1 MDTGTWWYLGQ
12 AVILGLVQGLTE
24 FIPVSSS
31 GHLIIARELLGLKDS
46 GLFFDAVLHLA
57 TFLAILIY
65 FRRDWWQML
74 TISLAKKESKTPL
87 VADRRLL
94 GLILMA
100 TIPGLL
106 VGYFSHSWIENNF
119 RSSLSVAILM
129 LAIGLVYL
137 AFEYWSKLPKMSR
150 TLNNFDAF
158 GIGLAQA
165 IAVIPG
171 ISRSGM
177 TMLGGRYVG
186 LNREAAAK
194 FSFML
199 AAPIVAAAGG
209 YGLLQAIKDNLIRQD
224 YLFWLVAF
232 GISLISGLLV
242 IGWLLRFFQKHSLN
256 WFAYY
261 LLVVGTGIIVYSF
274 FS

>member
-1 MDTGTWWYLGQ
+1 MDWWHLGQ
-12 AVILGLVQGLTE
+12 AGILGLVQGLTE

-31 GHLIIARELLGLKDS
+31 GHLIIARELLGLNDL
-46 GLFFDAVLHLA
+46 GIFFDAVLHLA

-74 TISLAKKESKTPL
+74 TVSLAKKEGKTPL

-94 GLILMA
+94 WLILIA

-106 VGYFSHSWIENNF
+106 VGYFGNNWIENNF
-119 RSSLSVAILM
+119 RSSLSAAVLM
-129 LAIGLVYL
+129 MAIGLVYL
-137 AFEYWSKLPKMSR
+137 AFEYWSKLPKTSR
-150 TLNNFDAF
+150 MLNNFDAI

-199 AAPIVAAAGG
+199 AAPVVAAAGG
-209 YGLLQAIKDNLIRQD
+209 YGLLQAIKDNLISSD
-224 YLFWLVAF
+224 YLFWLMAF
-232 GISLISGLLV
+232 VVSLVSGLLV
-242 IGWLLRFFQKHSLN
+242 IGWLLKFFQKHSLN

-261 LLVVGTGIIVYSF
+261 LLAVGTGVIVYSF
-274 FS
+274 LK